1 MGLLKT
7 VYHSKTDYGGYCKGG
22 DQSHLKPVVRYL
34 FRELLFRTGDGAHY
48 FENIKYPGKVD
59 PFYVP
64 PLSFDQTARPTEEEI
79 RRVTEEWNMEE
90 WCRSRGCTTTLSDSD
105 EDDDDDK

>member
-7 VYHSKTDYGGYCKGG
+7 VYHSKTNYGGYCKGG

-34 FRELLFRTGDGAHY
+34 FRELLFRTGDGAHF
-48 FENIKYPGKVD
+48 FEHIKYPGKVN

-64 PLSFDQTARPTEEEI
+64 PLSIDQTARPTEEEM
-79 RRVTEEWNMEE
+79 RTVMEEWNMEE
-90 WCRSRGCTTTLSDSD
+90 WTRECATSLSTS
-105 EDDDDDK
+105 DDDDDDDE